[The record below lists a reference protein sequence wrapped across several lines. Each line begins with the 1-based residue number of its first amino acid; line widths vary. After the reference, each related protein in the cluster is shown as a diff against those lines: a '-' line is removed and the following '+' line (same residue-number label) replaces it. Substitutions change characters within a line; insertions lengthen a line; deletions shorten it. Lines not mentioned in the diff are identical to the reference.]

1 MRSPASKRILENT
14 PQEVKTKVSNYA
26 KQLINMKTPQ
36 EIKAEELIKK
46 FQPLTIGYHDTIDC
60 AKIAVE
66 EIIKTEPPELSYMEY
81 GSMSYWQEVLNC
93 LNRM

>member
-1 MRSPASKRILENT
+1 
-14 PQEVKTKVSNYA
+14 
-26 KQLINMKTPQ
+26 MKTPQ
-36 EIKAEELIKK
+36 EIKAEELADK
-46 FQPLTIGYHDTIDC
+46 FLTASFGTMLVYVPVPYKFAIQC

>member
-1 MRSPASKRILENT
+1 MRSKTAKRILENT

-26 KQLINMKTPQ
+26 KKLIIMKTPQ
-36 EIKAEELIKK
+36 EKAAELAYK
-46 FQPLTIGYHDTIDC
+46 FEKLTLGYYDTIDC

-81 GSMSYWQEVLNC
+81 NSMSYWQEVLNC